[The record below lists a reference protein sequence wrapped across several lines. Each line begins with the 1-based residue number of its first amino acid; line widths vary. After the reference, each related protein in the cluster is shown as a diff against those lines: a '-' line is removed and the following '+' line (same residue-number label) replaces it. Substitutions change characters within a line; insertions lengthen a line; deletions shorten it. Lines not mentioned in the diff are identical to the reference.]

1 MPLNAFAARRPVAP
15 VHTVSFGTLTVGFGK
30 FTNAP
35 DPDPVQPLLSVT
47 VTEYVPTVLVLI
59 ELVVAP
65 LLQAYVYGPVP
76 PDALA
81 FNGPVAPVHTVS
93 LATVTVGFGKF
104 TNAPEPDPVQP
115 LLSVTVTEYVPTVL
129 VLIELV
135 VAPVLHAY
143 VYGPVPPDALA
154 FNGPVA
160 PVHTVSLAT
169 VTVGLGRFTSMPE
182 ADPVQPLLSVTVTE
196 YVPGVLV
203 LIELVVAPVL
213 HAYVYGLVP
222 PDTFAF
228 NGPVA
233 PTHTVSF
240 GTLTVGFAK
249 FARHPEPEPVQPLL
263 SVTVTE

>member
-1 MPLNAFAARRPVAP
+1 MPPDALAFNGPVAP
-15 VHTVSFGTLTVGFGK
+15 THTVSFGTLTVGFGK

-35 DPDPVQPLLSVT
+35 D
-47 VTEYVPTVLVLI
+47 
-59 ELVVAP
+59 
-65 LLQAYVYGPVP
+65 
-76 PDALA
+76 
-81 FNGPVAPVHTVS
+81 
-93 LATVTVGFGKF
+93 
-104 TNAPEPDPVQP
+104 PDPVQP

-160 PVHTVSLAT
+160 PVHTVSFAT
-169 VTVGLGRFTSMPE
+169 VTVGFGRFTSIPE
-182 ADPVQPLLSVTVTE
+182 PDPVQPLLSVTVTE

-213 HAYVYGLVP
+213 HAYVYGPVP
-222 PDTFAF
+222 PDAFAV

-233 PTHTVSF
+233 PVHTVSF
-240 GTLTVGFAK
+240 GTVTVALALLNK
-249 FARHPEPEPVQPLL
+249 APDPDPVQPLL
-263 SVTVTE
+263 SVTVTEYVPTVPVLIELVVAPVLHA